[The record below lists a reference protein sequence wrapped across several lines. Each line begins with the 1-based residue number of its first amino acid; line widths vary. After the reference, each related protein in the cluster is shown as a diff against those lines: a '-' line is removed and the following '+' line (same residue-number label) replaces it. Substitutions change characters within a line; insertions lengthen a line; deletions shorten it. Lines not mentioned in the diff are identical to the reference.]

1 MQTNNSLTPFGR
13 ITQERLTVLG
23 KDEEW
28 LLSKL
33 AERRI
38 FITHE
43 RYQQLITGEAHSRPN
58 EVSIGKLLSDEE
70 NIQRLAKKIG
80 IRRG

>member
-13 ITQERLTVLG
+13 ITQERLKALG
-23 KDEEW
+23 KDEAW
-28 LLSKL
+28 LLEKL

-38 FITHE
+38 FISQE
-43 RYQQLITGEAHSRPN
+43 RYQQLMTGEIHSRPN